1 MINLKERSRKEEL
14 LDQPNISTK
23 DLYQN
28 LHELDV
34 INRLLGGHSATLKGI
49 KKIIGNNTNR
59 TWRIIDLGCGG
70 GDSLRAIAKWAEKQ
84 NLKVELTGVDLL
96 EDAISYAKANS
107 EGFNI
112 DFIQSDFKEVKSESF
127 DIAISSLFCH
137 HLYDETLKS
146 LIETK
151 LRLAQHAVINDLHR
165 HFLAYYSIKLLTAFF
180 SKSYLVKH
188 DACLSVARGFKR
200 NDFENLLNMFAEVE
214 YSIKWIWAF
223 RWLVVIS
230 RN

>member
-1 MINLKERSRKEEL
+1 LINLNERSRKDEL

-23 DLYQN
+23 DLHQN

-34 INRLLGGHSATLKGI
+34 INRLLGGHAATLKGI
-49 KKIIGNNTNR
+49 KKIIGNNAHK

-70 GDSLRAIAKWAEKQ
+70 GDSLRAIAKWAYKK
-84 NLKVELTGVDLL
+84 NLKVELKGVDLL
-96 EDAISYAKANS
+96 EDAIVYAKANS
-107 EGFNI
+107 EGFDI
-112 DFIQSDFKEVKSESF
+112 DFIQSDFKEVKSGSF

-137 HLYDETLKS
+137 HLYDETLRS

-151 LRLAQHAVINDLHR
+151 LRLAKHAVINDLHR
-165 HFLAYYSIKLLTAFF
+165 HFLAYYSIKLLTSVF
-180 SKSYLVKH
+180 SKSHLVKH

-200 NDFENLLNMFAEVE
+200 KDFENLLNMFVDVKI
-214 YSIKWIWAF
+214 SISWIWAF